1 MRQKLYSTYNPF
13 FLVPY
18 VLWLVIGGILFMT
31 FDKRALF
38 AAVNT
43 HYSDFG
49 NWFMYYTTWL
59 GEGWVITSIVA
70 LSLILF
76 PAFRNWWYLITAS
89 LCAGLPSALSQ
100 WMKHLHSTPR
110 PLNFFNKAAWIHIMP
125 QWPVLMKN
133 SFPSGHTTGAF
144 SLMCF
149 LSFMLPA
156 RYRPWG
162 IVLFFIALMVAY
174 SRLYLAAHFY
184 EDAYVGSIIGGFGT
198 LIIYTVMKRYQP
210 YFFKNKN
217 ADSKAVV

>member
-1 MRQKLYSTYNPF
+1 
-13 FLVPY
+13 
-18 VLWLVIGGILFMT
+18 
-31 FDKRALF
+31 
-38 AAVNT
+38 
-43 HYSDFG
+43 
-49 NWFMYYTTWL
+49 
-59 GEGWVITSIVA
+59 
-70 LSLILF
+70 
-76 PAFRNWWYLITAS
+76 
-89 LCAGLPSALSQ
+89 
-100 WMKHLHSTPR
+100 
-110 PLNFFNKAAWIHIMP
+110 MP

-198 LIIYTVMKRYQP
+198 LIIYTIMKRYQP